1 MIDPRL
7 RDRVAV
13 ITGADSPLGI
23 GAAIARALARQ
34 GCKVVLASRPR
45 TPPDTADHVRDA
57 LRADGA
63 EADSLAVDLAEPTA
77 ARAVF
82 DHAESCF
89 GPVEIL
95 VNNAAHRAPDTFRP
109 DPVRGLVTVDA
120 DVLDAHHAVN
130 TRAPALLIAEFH
142 RRHLRRKA
150 RWGRIISIS
159 TDTAPGTAGA
169 ISHLASKHAL
179 ESLSRSAA
187 TELGP
192 AGTTV
197 NIIAPGPVQTGWL
210 SEHAAARAAEL
221 SPLGRVGRPDDIAD
235 LVVFLASHQAR
246 WITGQTLYAGGGKRM
261 L

>member
-7 RDRVAV
+7 RGRVAV

-23 GAAIARALARQ
+23 GAATARALARQ
-34 GCKVVLASRPR
+34 GCKVVLVSRPR
-45 TPPDTADHVRDA
+45 TPPEPTDHVCDA
-57 LRADGA
+57 LRADGV
-63 EADSLAVDLAEPTA
+63 EADSVAVDLADPSA
-77 ARAVF
+77 AGVVF
-82 DHAESCF
+82 EHAEGCF

-95 VNNAAHRAPDTFRP
+95 VNNAAHHVPDTFRA
-109 DPVRGLVTVDA
+109 DPVRGLVAVEA
-120 DVLDAHHAVN
+120 AGLDAHHAVN

-142 RRHLRRKA
+142 RRHLRRRA
-150 RWGRIISIS
+150 SWGRIISIS
-159 TDTAPGTAGA
+159 TDAVPGTAGEV
-169 ISHLASKHAL
+169 SHLASKHAL

-187 TELGP
+187 AELGS

-197 NIIAPGPVQTGWL
+197 NIIACGPVQTGWL
-210 SEHAAARAAEL
+210 SEHATARAAEL

-246 WITGQTLYAGGGKRM
+246 WLTGQTLYAGGGKRM